1 MLCNIYCCCNE
12 TRQEDQGSSRGLAR
26 ELFYWFQLLGKSAC
40 VCESGCVACAWST
53 CRQAADVQTGVVYSW
68 GFSVMRIYKS
78 DWFRDTALVSNTS
91 SNLGLVEFYLNAI
104 VSLCK
109 NEVASLTVWC

>member
-1 MLCNIYCCCNE
+1 
-12 TRQEDQGSSRGLAR
+12 
-26 ELFYWFQLLGKSAC
+26 
-40 VCESGCVACAWST
+40 
-53 CRQAADVQTGVVYSW
+53 
-68 GFSVMRIYKS
+68 MRIYKS